1 MDSMHYEDLCERM
14 KNYRKKLGFNQT
26 EMGKRLGISQDDY
39 SKRENGHIIISFK
52 NIKALQELGADI
64 DELVCG
70 SKNYV
75 HTEDLDIIMN
85 EYDDSSRPF
94 AMKIIAESIMHY
106 RNNDI
111 LRGKNVTDDD
121 VLLDYMLKQWDGFS
135 MLEYVRTVLHYSQ
148 DTMSEKLCL
157 PRKKYRKYE
166 KEQEYPDA
174 EALVRMYNLYNCRP
188 SMYLNMYDRRYYAM
202 QRIWVDFSKEQKD
215 KVKQMGCAVRSI
227 L

>member
-70 SKNYV
+70 SKNDV

-85 EYDDSSRPF
+85 EYDDSSKPF

-135 MLEYVRTVLHYSQ
+135 MLEYVRTVLHAGYYVRKTLSAK
-148 DTMSEKLCL
+148 EKI
-157 PRKKYRKYE
+157 
-166 KEQEYPDA
+166 
-174 EALVRMYNLYNCRP
+174 
-188 SMYLNMYDRRYYAM
+188 S
-202 QRIWVDFSKEQKD
+202 
-215 KVKQMGCAVRSI
+215 
-227 L
+227 